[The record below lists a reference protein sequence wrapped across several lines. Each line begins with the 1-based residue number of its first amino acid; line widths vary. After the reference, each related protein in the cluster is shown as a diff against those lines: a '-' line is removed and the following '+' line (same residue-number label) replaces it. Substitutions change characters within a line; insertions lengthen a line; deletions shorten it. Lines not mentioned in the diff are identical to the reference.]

1 MIYIKQVVKLANK
14 SIANIVYR
22 LYFKANIQLTCTS
35 VKQKHYKFQDITYG
49 MALNFVCR
57 VISLEEILKCSFGLN
72 KTEIIIMKFL
82 LEEKEELTI
91 EDIMKKIKR
100 DRTTIQRGV
109 KRLFEKELIKRRQI
123 NLDKG
128 GYVFVYSSKPK
139 PELKE
144 KVFKIFESFKE
155 SVGREIQKW

>member
-1 MIYIKQVVKLANK
+1 MGI
-14 SIANIVYR
+14 
-22 LYFKANIQLTCTS
+22 
-35 VKQKHYKFQDITYG
+35 
-49 MALNFVCR
+49 NFVCR
-57 VISLEEILKCSFGLN
+57 VIKFEDILRCSFGLN
-72 KTEIIIMKFL
+72 KTEIAIMKFL

-91 EDIMKKIKR
+91 EEIMKKIKR

-128 GYVFVYSSKPK
+128 GYVFIYSSKPK
-139 PELKE
+139 QELKD

-155 SVGREIQKW
+155 SVSKEIQKW